1 LNGVVIGLDAISE
14 VLDSINSKNAVAA

>member
-14 VLDSINSKNAVAA
+14 VLDSINSENAVAA